1 MGAEVMRC
9 NHWADGGKGTVD
21 LAKHVVKLADS
32 GKARFK
38 PLYPDNMPL
47 LEKIETVTKNIYGAK
62 ELVADAKICQQLQEW
77 EKAGYGKFPIC
88 IAKTQYSFSTDPNLK
103 GAPVGHTVTLREV
116 RLSAGA
122 EFIVAITGEIMT
134 MPGLPRIP
142 SANAIHLN
150 RQGEI
155 EGLF

>member
-1 MGAEVMRC
+1 MHGGVARNALGKENIPAVRKGCSNLERHLKNLKKYGVPAVVAINRFITDTDREVNAVKNMAKKMGAEVIRC

-62 ELVADAKICQQLQEW
+62 ELVADAKICQQLQ
-77 EKAGYGKFPIC
+77 I
-88 IAKTQYSFSTDPNLK
+88 THQY
-103 GAPVGHTVTLREV
+103 
-116 RLSAGA
+116 
-122 EFIVAITGEIMT
+122 I
-134 MPGLPRIP
+134 
-142 SANAIHLN
+142 
-150 RQGEI
+150 
-155 EGLF
+155 